1 MISHAQEE
9 TNAGDKRLLYLYLLE
24 HVRVVTDLPQ
34 LHDGVHQRLC
44 ASFTL
49 VNTMCTMPVVTVIFF
64 HFTFIHKGSFKDIHL
79 DIS

>member
-1 MISHAQEE
+1 MFSYHAPQW
-9 TNAGDKRLLYLYLLE
+9 YLYLLE

-49 VNTMCTMPVVTVIFF
+49 VNTKRTACN
-64 HFTFIHKGSFKDIHL
+64 HNFILSFNIY
-79 DIS
+79 S